1 VVIKTQYFHDEFDAL
16 HLGLQRYIR
25 MQRIPVVERPAVA
38 DAAPEPEPTEVG
50 TPAVADAAPEPEP
63 TVVGT
68 AAVADAAP
76 DPEPTVVGT
85 AAVADAAPEPDPTV
99 VDGNS
104 IDEEVASYSSETS
117 RSRRRRHDR

>member
-38 DAAPEPEPTEVG
+38 DAAPE
-50 TPAVADAAPEPEP
+50 
-63 TVVGT
+63 
-68 AAVADAAP
+68 
-76 DPEPTVVGT
+76 PEPTVVGT